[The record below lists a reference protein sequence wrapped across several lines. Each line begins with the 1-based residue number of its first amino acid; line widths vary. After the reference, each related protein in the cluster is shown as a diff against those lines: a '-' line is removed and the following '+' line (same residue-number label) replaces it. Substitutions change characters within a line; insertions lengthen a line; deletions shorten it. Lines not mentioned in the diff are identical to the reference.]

1 MRSII
6 GFLLSERTS
15 WVSLVTFH
23 ISLISRPNS
32 GWLNVQNSGIGN
44 PKQQRMCFVFWID
57 WIYWPSLE
65 QIGSKEHQR
74 ISTYKKVDLNMEV
87 KVHLGVGDVHISL
100 QCNVLTMQCFPILN
114 NVIFRRCLKKT
125 STSMFLTMFEK
136 TKTSCSRCIL
146 AMFSKRLIKFR
157 NISQFFSNVK
167 KRVCFSKHK

>member
-1 MRSII
+1 M
-6 GFLLSERTS
+6 TP
-15 WVSLVTFH
+15 SLTFH

-57 WIYWPSLE
+57 WIYWPWLE

-100 QCNVLTMQCFPILN
+100 QCNVLTMQCLPILN
-114 NVIFRRCLKKT
+114 YVIFSWCFGQNIDLDNSDDVSKNPKHHAQNASKQCFFLLQIIKNDTRKCQV
-125 STSMFLTMFEK
+125 FLTANY
-136 TKTSCSRCIL
+136 S
-146 AMFSKRLIKFR
+146 IKF
-157 NISQFFSNVK
+157 SNLSSL
-167 KRVCFSKHK
+167 F

>member
-15 WVSLVTFH
+15 GVSLVTFH

-65 QIGSKEHQR
+65 QIGSKEHQK
-74 ISTYKKVDLNMEV
+74 ISTYKKVDLDMEV

-114 NVIFRRCLKKT
+114 YVIFSWCFGQNIDLDNSDDVSKNPKHHAQNA
-125 STSMFLTMFEK
+125 SKQCTMGP
-136 TKTSCSRCIL
+136 L
-146 AMFSKRLIKFR
+146 WWDDGNR
-157 NISQFFSNVK
+157 NF
-167 KRVCFSKHK
+167 